1 MESSG
6 QRGIKMSELMA
17 IQGTVQQI
25 AEGITEALGIETE
38 IIDHELTIIAGT
50 GRYFSKIGQKE
61 ESGNID
67 SGYIYGQLLKSGSDY
82 VIEQATPLM
91 PYGAKENEMAEICCS
106 IQLEDQV
113 LGLIALVAFNEEQ
126 KKALFN
132 KGRNHMLFLKRM
144 AYLIAAKLSETKK
157 TNQLKVILESIRD
170 GILAV
175 DRNGLIVSCNRMAE
189 QLIGR
194 ERSWLLG
201 RELSDVWPVCPIH
214 EIIKSGIPFQDREE
228 IYTDENGDQKHFLT
242 TIRPVFIGDEAAA
255 GTAGEFTEAV
265 ISFQGI
271 DDVRNMIYQYTEK
284 QQKLHLDEIL
294 GVSES
299 IREIKSQAE
308 KIARSQST
316 VLITGE
322 SGTGK
327 EIFARAIHSDSKR
340 SKEAFVT
347 VNCGAIPENLL
358 ESELF
363 GYEEGAFTG
372 ARKRGKVGKFELA
385 NKGSIF
391 LDEVGDLPL
400 HLQVKLLHVLQRR
413 EIERVGGNRV
423 IRVDVRV
430 IAATNR
436 DLQAMM
442 EQKEFREDLF
452 FRLNVIPLH
461 IPPLRDRKEDI
472 PILLYCFLDRYNK
485 LIGKQITGF
494 DAESMELLE
503 AYHWPG
509 NVRELE
515 NAVEYAVNLENG
527 TVVTAKS
534 IPPRVCESWAN
545 QAKLTS
551 LKDQIAFHE
560 KVIIE
565 ACLRETGT
573 SMEGKRRAA
582 ETLGISEAT
591 LYRRIRELHID
602 GWQHKTLKA

>member
-1 MESSG
+1 
-6 QRGIKMSELMA
+6 MSDLMA

-38 IIDHELTIIAGT
+38 IIDRELTIIAGT

-61 ESGNID
+61 ESGNLD

-82 VIEQATPLM
+82 VIEQATPLP
-91 PYGAKENEMAEICCS
+91 PYGAKENELAEICCS
-106 IQLEDQV
+106 IQLEGQV

-126 KKALFN
+126 KTALF
-132 KGRNHMLFLKRM
+132 KEGRNHMLFLKRM
-144 AYLIAAKLSETKK
+144 ALLIAAKLSETKK
-157 TNQLKVILESIRD
+157 TNHLKVILESIRD
-170 GILAV
+170 GLLAV
-175 DRNGLIVSCNRMAE
+175 DRNGVIVSCNRMAE
-189 QLIGR
+189 QLIGKD
-194 ERSWLLG
+194 RSRLLG
-201 RELSDVWPVCPIH
+201 RELKEVWPECPIH
-214 EIIKSGIPFQDREE
+214 EILRSGSPFQDREE
-228 IYTDENGDQKHFLT
+228 IYTDENGEQKHFLT
-242 TIRPVFIGDEAAA
+242 NILPVFIGDEEADS
-255 GTAGEFTEAV
+255 TAGEFTEAV

-271 DDVRNMIYQYTEK
+271 DDVRTMIYQYTENK
-284 QQKLHLDEIL
+284 QKLYLDEIL
-294 GVSES
+294 GISES

-308 KIARSQST
+308 QIARSQST

-327 EIFARAIHSDSKR
+327 EIFARAIHSASKR

-363 GYEEGAFTG
+363 GYDEGAFTG

-423 IRVDVRV
+423 IQVDVRV

-452 FRLNVIPLH
+452 FRLNVIPLP

-472 PILLYCFLDRYNK
+472 PILVHYFLDRFNG
-485 LIGKQITGF
+485 LIGKNITGF
-494 DAESMELLE
+494 DTESMELMQ
-503 AYHWPG
+503 AYQWPG
-509 NVRELE
+509 NIRELE
-515 NAVEYAVNLENG
+515 NAVEYAVNLEKGNLV
-527 TVVTAKS
+527 TVKS
-534 IPPRVCESWAN
+534 IPPRVRDEWTGRDELS
-545 QAKLTS
+545 S
-551 LKDQIAFHE
+551 LKDQIAYYE
-560 KVIIE
+560 KKIIE
-565 ACLRETGT
+565 VCLKETGT

-582 ETLGISEAT
+582 EILGISEAT

-602 GWQHKTLKA
+602 AWQRKSLKG